1 MTIVHA
7 RSVLAPFLVRLTRD
21 HDRHCQR
28 WELHVP
34 CGDEQLEAA
43 RPLLLLLALPTLGLA
58 FSISVLTTYGPVV
71 LIHLTNSASQV
82 GALIGGEG
90 TFALAIPLL
99 AGALSDRLPGTPA
112 ARRFPFVLAGA
123 ALVVAGLAL
132 LALSGSVALAAAAV
146 LAFFVGYYLYY
157 PPYRALSADLLPRRF
172 YARAQSSQAV
182 LRGAGLGV
190 ALLAGGLLLTV
201 WRPLPFAIAAVAVV
215 ATALALAPLL
225 RLDNRCL
232 HRVLPYETRSLR
244 RLLLSN
250 GELRAFATANALW
263 EFSFSG
269 LKSFIVLYVVRGLG
283 HSPSV
288 ASAVIAVVAVAYIAG
303 APLAARLA
311 DRHGIV
317 PVLRGATLI
326 YGTGLLTGV
335 LPHTLTP
342 MLVGLPFVALAGA
355 IVMTLPQALAFTL
368 APPGSEG
375 AAAGLQ
381 DFSRGVGVVLGP
393 IAVGATIDAFNNQFS
408 STHGYAAM
416 WPVIGIPVLASFLV
430 LRTLQ
435 PRGEAG
441 YAARRSTPL
450 PGEASRTARG

>member
-1 MTIVHA
+1 VSAVWLM
-7 RSVLAPFLVRLTRD
+7 RG

-28 WELHVP
+28 WELQVP
-34 CGDEQLEAA
+34 CRGEQFEAA
-43 RPLLLLLALPTLGLA
+43 RPLLQLLALPTFGLA
-58 FSISVLTTYGPVV
+58 FAISVLTTYGPVV
-71 LIHLTNSASQV
+71 VSRLTNSASQV

-90 TFALAIPLL
+90 AFALAIPLL

-112 ARRFPFVLAGA
+112 ARRFPFLLAGA
-123 ALVVAGLAL
+123 PLVVAGLAL
-132 LALSGSVALAAAAV
+132 LALSGSLALAAAGV
-146 LAFFVGYYLYY
+146 LTFFVGYYLYY
-157 PPYRALSADLLPRRF
+157 PPYRALFADLLPRRF
-172 YARAQSSQAV
+172 YTRAQSSQAV

-215 ATALALAPLL
+215 TTTLALAPLL
-225 RLDNRCL
+225 RLDNSCL
-232 HRVLPYETRSLR
+232 HPVLPYETRSLR
-244 RLLLSN
+244 RLLLGN
-250 GELRAFATANALW
+250 GQLRAFATANALW

-288 ASAVIAVVAVAYIAG
+288 ASAVIAVVALAYIGG

-317 PVLRGATLI
+317 PVLRVATLI

-335 LPHTLTP
+335 LPHTLAP
-342 MLVGLPFVALAGA
+342 MLIGLPFVAVAGA

-368 APPGSEG
+368 APPGTEG

-393 IAVGATIDAFNNQFS
+393 IAVGAAIDAFHNQFS
-408 STHGYAAM
+408 STHGFAAM
-416 WPVIGIPVLASFLV
+416 WPVIGIPVLASLLI

-435 PRGEAG
+435 PHGKAA
-441 YAARRSTPL
+441 YAWR
-450 PGEASRTARG
+450 